1 MLPGRWKYNVLSEVA
16 LSKNSSYISSIQD
29 FTTHLQKW
37 LGQWNMLIDTFGRRS
52 AELTQNKLPGFFKVI
67 LRNSSYLK
75 SLHKGYLLK
84 KCHPLECQDPGGNPL
99 GRNVNSNPCTQVTNQ
114 KPKVSYHLQRKG
126 RWFNSTSYLVFS
138 ICQGQYARSMKSSW
152 LFQTKAGL

>member
-67 LRNSSYLK
+67 LRNKMNDGEETYIAKETSEFSQPVVMYESYLNA
-75 SLHKGYLLK
+75 
-84 KCHPLECQDPGGNPL
+84 D
-99 GRNVNSNPCTQVTNQ
+99 
-114 KPKVSYHLQRKG
+114 
-126 RWFNSTSYLVFS
+126 
-138 ICQGQYARSMKSSW
+138 
-152 LFQTKAGL
+152 GL